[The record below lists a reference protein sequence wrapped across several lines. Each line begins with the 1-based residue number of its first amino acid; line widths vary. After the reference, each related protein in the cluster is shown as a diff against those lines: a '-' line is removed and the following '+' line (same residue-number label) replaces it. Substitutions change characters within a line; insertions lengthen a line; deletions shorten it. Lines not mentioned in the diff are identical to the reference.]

1 MKLNIIY
8 YIFINPERYKVIV
21 EGQLNDLK
29 KCNMDYSNLFIHICS
44 SEKQYIHEC
53 KDFIDKLQLK
63 NIIYSESYLN
73 LYEYPGL
80 KILYDLSQ
88 TRKDEYFLYFH
99 SKGMSF
105 TNSTQNERDPFEK
118 TTLRATFYYWKEA
131 MNIFKNIININ
142 KIGLWPSS
150 AGFIWV
156 NFFYIRGSYLKS
168 EPIIHNDRWYY
179 ESYIG
184 QENTYLDCYSLTK
197 NKVTFIHPDNI
208 IDDDLSTIN
217 NYYKEL

>member
-8 YIFINPERYKVIV
+8 YIFINPQRYKVIV

-44 SEKQYIHEC
+44 FQKEYIHEC
-53 KDFIDKLQLK
+53 KEFIDSLQLK

-80 KILYDLSQ
+80 KLLYDLSQ

-99 SKGMSF
+99 SKGMIFNYSL
-105 TNSTQNERDPFEK
+105 TIDRDDFEK

-131 MNIFKNIININ
+131 MNIFKNIINVN
-142 KIGLWPSS
+142 KIGLWPSCE
-150 AGFIWV
+150 GYIWV
-156 NFFYIRGSYLKS
+156 NFFYIRGNYLTIP
-168 EPIIHNDRWYY
+168 PIITNDRWWY
-179 ESYIG
+179 ETYIG
-184 QENTYLDCYSLTK
+184 NNSYLDCYSLTK
-197 NKVTFIHPDNI
+197 NKIIFTNPDDIKDDNLDNI
-208 IDDDLSTIN
+208 LKSYN
-217 NYYKEL
+217 